1 MVKRSAAARFCRC
14 GIYRFVYGSL
24 HCAADYETDQRFYQL
39 SCTASAQ
46 ADDRRSR
53 FFFVCK

>member
-24 HCAADYETDQRFYQL
+24 HCASDYETDQRFYQL
-39 SCTASAQ
+39 SVYGFGASG
-46 ADDRRSR
+46 
-53 FFFVCK
+53 